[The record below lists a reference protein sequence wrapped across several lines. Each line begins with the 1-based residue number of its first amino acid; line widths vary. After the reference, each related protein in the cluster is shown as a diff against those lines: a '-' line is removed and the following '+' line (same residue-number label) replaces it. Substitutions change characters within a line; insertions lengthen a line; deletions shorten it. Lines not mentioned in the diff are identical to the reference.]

1 MATAHAHLH
10 AHQRGI
16 ADLKLPN
23 ARPVS
28 VSARSAHG
36 CTHSRHRVVAVNVE
50 VAVESD
56 LVASAACDP
65 AAAACDHA
73 AVACDHEAEACDHAS
88 AAAAA
93 SDHAAAACDH
103 AAAASGLTY
112 GLRFP
117 ASGCA

>member
-73 AVACDHEAEACDHAS
+73 AAACEH
-88 AAAAA
+88 AAAA
-93 SDHAAAACDH
+93 SDHAAAA
-103 AAAASGLTY
+103 SGRTY